1 MTNEQRPLKE
11 YEVHGSPVNEDEEK
25 PLDEVFR
32 EAAREGT
39 LAE

>member
-11 YEVHGSPVNEDEEK
+11 YEVHGSPINEDEEK

-32 EAAREGT
+32 EAVREGT

>member
-1 MTNEQRPLKE
+1 MSQEQRPLKE
-11 YEVHGSPVNEDEEK
+11 YEPHGSPINDDEDR